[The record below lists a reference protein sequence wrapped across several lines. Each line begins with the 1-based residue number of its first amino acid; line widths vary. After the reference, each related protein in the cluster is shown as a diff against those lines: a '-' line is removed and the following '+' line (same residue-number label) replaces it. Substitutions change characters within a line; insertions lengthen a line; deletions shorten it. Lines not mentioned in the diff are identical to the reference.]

1 MAEVKIGTQNPGN
14 VKVSETRVTP
24 QTGEYQTAPGG
35 LMRQDTQ
42 QSRFTSG
49 ASAKEGEN
57 PRKAIREARLAKL
70 KVIDGPPK
78 TIKVFAASE
87 RLRSSLRHATG
98 AGFASKLDQ
107 AVEWP
112 NDSFTHRR
120 LKDGSISLEQ
130 STDRADDSEPDE
142 TTNAREQAAVNKPK
156 KADVDKARLTQRQ
169 TQGQRPTGQTEP
181 QQPPRQTPPLQPQPS
196 QPQPSQPQ
204 PSQPPVQQPPQ
215 PQPPSTPPNAA

>member
-49 ASAKEGEN
+49 ASAREGEN

-120 LKDGSISLEQ
+120 LKDGSISLER
-130 STDRADDSEPDE
+130 SSGGADDSEPDE
-142 TTNAREQAAVNKPK
+142 TTNAREQAAVSKPK

-169 TQGQRPTGQTEP
+169 TQGQRPAAQS
-181 QQPPRQTPPLQPQPS
+181 QQPPRPPAQPPQQQPPAQQPPS
-196 QPQPSQPQ
+196 Q
-204 PSQPPVQQPPQ
+204 QPPQPQ

>member
-120 LKDGSISLEQ
+120 LKDGSISLER
-130 STDRADDSEPDE
+130 SAGGADDSEPDE

-156 KADVDKARLTQRQ
+156 KADVDKARLEQRQ
-169 TQGQRPTGQTEP
+169 TQGQRPATQS
-181 QQPPRQTPPLQPQPS
+181 QQPPRPPAQSPQH
-196 QPQPSQPQ
+196 
-204 PSQPPVQQPPQ
+204 QPPQHQPPAQQPPAQQPPPQ